1 MASAC
6 GTTEQEGELVTEGLT
21 EGQHEPTSKH
31 GRSVAGDEAK
41 TTAIVV
47 TGQPRNELADPSFD
61 PEAEVRPRVILLG
74 SSELSRELTI
84 ALRHLGAEVIAVDG
98 YVDAPAHGVAD
109 QSLVVSMTDADEL
122 SAVFA
127 RLQPDLVV
135 TLAGAVSVDALEALS
150 APDAQAEYE
159 FTELVP
165 SARSVRL
172 TADREGLRRLA
183 ADELGLPTAPFWFVG
198 SVGELEAVAAHAG
211 FPLLLKPVA
220 GAPGQGH
227 SLVAGSDDIEAAWR
241 RAVGREEGMARQR
254 ALAETVVEIE
264 FHVTL
269 IVVRTDGP
277 NGPVIEFCAPIGHS
291 DADAEVLES
300 WQPQQM
306 STAALDAAK
315 SIAARIVKA
324 LGGRGVFSV
333 ELMINGDEVYFADVT
348 PYPHESAWVTLRSQ
362 RLSAF
367 ELQARAILGLT
378 VDTMMISP
386 AAARVLNPG
395 HAVGGSP
402 SVDALLGAL
411 GVPESDVRVFGRAGQ
426 SGPAGAR
433 SSLGVALATAPDVA
447 TARDRARQVATAL
460 DGRQ

>member
-1 MASAC
+1 M
-6 GTTEQEGELVTEGLT
+6 TQQEGELVTEGLT
-21 EGQHEPTSKH
+21 EGQHEPISKH
-31 GRSVAGDEAK
+31 GRSVAGEEDK
-41 TTAIVV
+41 TSAIVV
-47 TGQPRNELADPSFD
+47 TGQPRDELSDA
-61 PEAEVRPRVILLG
+61 EAEVRPRVMLLG

-98 YVDAPAHGVAD
+98 YADAPAHRVAD
-109 QSLVVSMTDADEL
+109 QSVVVSMTDADEL
-122 SAVFA
+122 SAVFG
-127 RLQPDLVV
+127 RLQPDFVV
-135 TLAGAVSVDALEALS
+135 TVADAVSVDALEALN
-150 APDAQAEYE
+150 APGAQAADE

-183 ADELGLPTAPFWFVG
+183 ADQLGLPTAPFWFVG

-211 FPLLLKPVA
+211 FPLLVKPVT
-220 GAPGQGH
+220 GATGQGH
-227 SLVAGSDDIEAAWR
+227 SVVAGSDDIEPAWR

-254 ALAETVVEIE
+254 ALAEAVVEIE
-264 FHVTL
+264 FHITL

-277 NGPVIEFCAPIGHS
+277 NGPLIEFCAPIGHS

-300 WQPQQM
+300 WQPQQI

-348 PYPHESAWVTLRSQ
+348 PYPRESAWVTLRSQ

-367 ELQARAILGLT
+367 ELQARAILGLP

-386 AAARVLNPG
+386 GAARVMEPG
-395 HAVGGSP
+395 SVGGSP
-402 SVDALLGAL
+402 TADAMIGAL
-411 GVPESDVRVFGRAGQ
+411 GVPESDLRVFGR
-426 SGPAGAR
+426 SGTK
-433 SSLGVALATAPDVA
+433 LGVALATAPDVA
-447 TARDRARQVATAL
+447 TARDRARQVASRL
-460 DGRQ
+460 SMRDSRG